1 MAPTDAVPAVAV
13 RQERRLLGIFRWGL
27 IPSWSSDGSG
37 GAGRINARGETVREK
52 SSFRASFAR
61 RRCLLPADGFYEWE
75 RRPDGSRQAWFIRRA
90 DGAPLAMAGVWDA
103 WRGVDG
109 ELVRSCAVVTTTAN
123 SLMAP
128 IHDRMPVLVG
138 APDWERWLDPAN
150 GDIDALATLLRP
162 ADARLLER
170 YAVTARVN
178 NVGNNGPELTERD
191 GSVEPG

>member
-1 MAPTDAVPAVAV
+1 VAPTDAVPAVAV

-52 SSFRASFAR
+52 PSFRTAFAR

-90 DGAPLAMAGVWDA
+90 DGAPLAMAGLWDA

-138 APDWERWLDPAN
+138 APDWSRWLDPAN

-162 ADARLLER
+162 AEARVLER

-178 NVGNNGPELTERD
+178 NVRNNGPELTEHD
-191 GSVEPG
+191 GSVESG